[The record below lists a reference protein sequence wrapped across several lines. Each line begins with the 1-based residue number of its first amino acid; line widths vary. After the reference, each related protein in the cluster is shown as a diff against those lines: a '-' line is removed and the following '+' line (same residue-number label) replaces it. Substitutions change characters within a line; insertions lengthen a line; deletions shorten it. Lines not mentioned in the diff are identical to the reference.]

1 MTSKIDRVSN
11 VYETAKMIE
20 AEEKEP
26 SFVDLIKNKFNKK
39 LSAEILEVKR
49 FRPED
54 VGTVV
59 IGPSIVGEMLK
70 VDDLIDEDTILV
82 ELLKS
87 FPEAQLE
94 AGEKIKLKLDHSIGS
109 FQSDRLADDS
119 RIEVFIS
126 ATLRERLFYAQKRYN
141 DSGHAI
147 GFDHYGFRS

>member
-20 AEEKEP
+20 AEEKRL
-26 SFVDLIKNKFNKK
+26 SVVDLIKNKFKK
-39 LSAEILEVKR
+39 LSKEVLEAKR
-49 FRPED
+49 FRSED
-54 VGTVV
+54 VGVV
-59 IGPSIVGEMLK
+59 IIGPNLVGEMLK
-70 VDDLIDEDTILV
+70 VDDLINEDTVLV

-94 AGEKIKLKLDHSIGS
+94 AGEKIKLKLDHSVGS

-126 ATLRERLFYAQKRYN
+126 VTLRERLFYAQKRYN

>member
-1 MTSKIDRVSN
+1 MSRKIESLGHAKILSDVC
-11 VYETAKMIE
+11 ET
-20 AEEKEP
+20 EEVEP

-39 LSAEILEVKR
+39 LSNEVLEVKR
-49 FRPED
+49 FKRED

-59 IGPSIVGEMLK
+59 IGPNIVGEMLK
-70 VDDLIDEDTILV
+70 VDDLINEDTVLV

-94 AGEKIKLKLDHSIGS
+94 AGEKIKLKLDYSIGS
-109 FQSDRLADDS
+109 FQSDRLVDDS

-126 ATLRERLFYAQKRYN
+126 STMGERLFYAQKRYN

>member
-1 MTSKIDRVSN
+1 MSRKIDGVSN
-11 VYETAKMIE
+11 VYEIAQMIE
-20 AEEKEP
+20 AEEKRP
-26 SFVDLIKNKFNKK
+26 SVVDLIKNKFKK
-39 LSAEILEVKR
+39 LSKEVLEAKR

-54 VGTVV
+54 VGVV
-59 IGPSIVGEMLK
+59 IIGPNLVGEMLK
-70 VDDLIDEDTILV
+70 VDNFIDEDTVLV

-94 AGEKIKLKLDHSIGS
+94 AGEKIKLKLDHSVGS